1 MQNTHNKI
9 KTLKQYENADANNVC
24 EFGLDLFYNFEKSCD
39 ENNIH
44 DNFEKELSN
53 LQQDAENFLEVIA
66 RYFQGKKNPLIK
78 EGFLGEIV
86 SLFNLHTLCHNK
98 IEFYTSFRTYQDLY
112 SIQNSIQMLLLLN

>member
-1 MQNTHNKI
+1 MRNTHNKI
-9 KTLKQYENADANNVC
+9 KNLKQYENAEANDVC

-66 RYFQGKKNPLIK
+66 RYFQGGFYPNFEAEDLVLATILHKK
-78 EGFLGEIV
+78 F
-86 SLFNLHTLCHNK
+86 
-98 IEFYTSFRTYQDLY
+98 
-112 SIQNSIQMLLLLN
+112 

>member
-1 MQNTHNKI
+1 MRNLYNTI

-66 RYFQGKKNPLIK
+66 RYFQGGFYPNFEAEDLVLATILHKK
-78 EGFLGEIV
+78 F
-86 SLFNLHTLCHNK
+86 
-98 IEFYTSFRTYQDLY
+98 
-112 SIQNSIQMLLLLN
+112 

>member
-66 RYFQGKKNPLIK
+66 RYFQG
-78 EGFLGEIV
+78 
-86 SLFNLHTLCHNK
+86 
-98 IEFYTSFRTYQDLY
+98 
-112 SIQNSIQMLLLLN
+112 